1 MSPRQCD
8 SPLVLTYKTSKV
20 KRKIYTDRA
29 KTALLHTNGI
39 ESGWLGKK
47 ARPDVA
53 KDDKTLKV
61 IRKTYSR
68 KEKDTL
74 SNSRSQSGWLRID
87 TVPESNVINQD
98 ILVKSGWLERSDE

>member
-20 KRKIYTDRA
+20 KRERYTHRA
-29 KTALLHTNGI
+29 KTALLHTSGI

-61 IRKTYSR
+61 IRKTYRR

-74 SNSRSQSGWLRID
+74 SNSRSQSGWLRIE